1 MMPTIP
7 AAETPD
13 SRTRVRDH
21 STSTIATTGH
31 AGEAVGLRRAI
42 FGALVAAS
50 IVAMLALFARVL
62 SPGGY
67 GLADIALIVCFGL
80 TLPWMV
86 VGFWNAAIGFILG
99 RFSANPLRAVFPSA
113 AAAQSESPIVEST
126 AILLCIRNEVT
137 PRLVRNLAAMMAD
150 LAATPDAHRFHIYVL
165 SDSNA
170 PAIIDAEATAF
181 AAMAEQWR
189 GRIALTYRL
198 RADNAGYKAGNIG
211 DFCARW
217 GNDHTFALVLDAD
230 SFMSAAAILR
240 LVRIAQSDPRI
251 GILQSLVVGLPSTS
265 AFTRIF
271 QFGMRLGM
279 RSYTLGSAWWQADCG
294 PYWGHNALLRLKPF
308 TRYAQLPTPQKPEDQ
323 ILSHDQIEAV
333 LMRGGGSHVRV
344 IAEEFE
350 SWEENPPNLIEF
362 LRRDLRWCRGNLQY
376 WRFLAMPGLKPVS
389 RCQLLFAMLMFL
401 GSPGWIGLIVIG
413 TLALALTDTPGDMLD
428 MTAGFAMFVLVLAMW
443 YAPKIA
449 TVADILS
456 RKEARAAFGGTARFA
471 ASVATEVTVFMM
483 LSSIMWFG
491 HTLLILSLPFGR
503 PLEWA
508 GQMRDGQRIPLA
520 QAIAAFWPHTLLGM
534 GLLALLG
541 ATHPAAL
548 PYAIVLV
555 GGLALSIPLAV
566 LTANPRFGRFATRL
580 GIGRLP
586 EETTEPTALRPLVLP
601 AIAAARSRAAE

>member
-1 MMPTIP
+1 
-7 AAETPD
+7 
-13 SRTRVRDH
+13 VRDH
-21 STSTIATTGH
+21 STLGIATTGH

-50 IVAMLALFARVL
+50 IVAMLALFARAL

-67 GLADIALIVCFGL
+67 GFADMALIICFGL

-86 VGFWNAAIGFILG
+86 VGFWNAAIGFIVG
-99 RFSANPLRAVFPSA
+99 RFSANPLHTVFPEA
-113 AAAQSESPIVEST
+113 AAGQSESAIVEST
-126 AILLCIRNEVT
+126 AILLCIRNEDT

-150 LAATPDAHRFHIYVL
+150 LAATPDAHRFHVYIL

-170 PAIIDAEATAF
+170 PAIIDAEASAF
-181 AAMAEQWR
+181 AALAEQWR
-189 GRIALTYRL
+189 GRIALAYRL

-217 GNDHTFALVLDAD
+217 GDNHTFALVLDAD

-240 LVRIAQSDPRI
+240 LVHIAQSDPRV

-308 TRYAQLPTPQKPEDQ
+308 MQHAQLPMPQRPEDQ

-333 LMRGGGSHVRV
+333 LMRRGGSHVRV
-344 IAEEFE
+344 IAEEYE
-350 SWEENPPNLIEF
+350 SWEENPPNVIEF

-376 WRFLAMPGLKPVS
+376 WRFLAMSGLKPVS

-413 TLALALTDTPGDMLD
+413 TLALALADTPGEMLD
-428 MTAGFAMFVLVLAMW
+428 MTSGLAVFVLVLAMW

-456 RKEARAAFGGTARFA
+456 RKDTRAAFGGTGRFA
-471 ASVATEVTVFMM
+471 ASVATEVAVFMM

-508 GQMRDGQRIPLA
+508 GQVRDGQRIPLA
-520 QAIAAFWPHTLLGM
+520 QAIIAFWPHTLLGA
-534 GLLALLG
+534 GLLALLA
-541 ATHPAAL
+541 ATHPGAL
-548 PYAIVLV
+548 PYAIVIV

-566 LTANPRFGRFATRL
+566 LTANPRFGRLLTRL

-586 EETTEPTALRPLVLP
+586 EETSEPPALRPLALA
-601 AIAAARSRAAE
+601 AIAMARSRAAE